1 MINNENFTC
10 STTELMLLR
19 IKLDTQT
26 SVSRLGELLEDVHDV
41 NFFHCEFLE
50 DNILCDDSID
60 QEIKDAILN
69 FEVACPTNITCEQN
83 NI

>member
-10 STTELMLLR
+10 STTELRLLR
-19 IKLDTQT
+19 IKFDTET
-26 SVSRLGELLEDVHDV
+26 SVSRLGELLEDVHGE
-41 NFFHCEFLE
+41 NFHHCDFLE
-50 DNILCDDSID
+50 DNILCDDSIS

-69 FEVACPTNITCEQN
+69 FEVACYNITTCEQD